1 MAEEELM
8 KRPSS
13 TRLTRDDACRTLDIT
28 PDVFD
33 RIERV
38 GGLTPDADDRYDPLA
53 VAAAAILYAR
63 QRAEITD
70 GTLAAV
76 GESLSDVKPAL
87 ERLAGLAD
95 HAGLSGDE
103 HHRTMVE
110 VAAFFTAFAAVM
122 NRATAALR
130 AGEAE

>member
-1 MAEEELM
+1 M
-8 KRPSS
+8 KRPSV
-13 TRLTRDDACRTLDIT
+13 TRLTRDEACDALDIT
-28 PDVFD
+28 PDVFE
-33 RIERV
+33 RIERI
-38 GGLTPDADDRYDPLA
+38 GGLEADGDGRYDPMA
-53 VAAAAILYAR
+53 IAAAAIRHAR

-70 GTLAAV
+70 GTLSAV

-110 VAAFFTAFAAVM
+110 EDELFTSLPAVM
-122 NRATAALR
+122 NRAPPALK
-130 AGEAE
+130 AGEVEDLR

>member
-1 MAEEELM
+1 M
-8 KRPSS
+8 KRPQN
-13 TRLTRDDACRTLDIT
+13 TRLTRDEAYAALDIT
-28 PDVFD
+28 PEVFE
-33 RIERV
+33 RIERD
-38 GGLTPDADDRYDPLA
+38 GGLVGDGDGRYDPLA
-53 VAAAAILYAR
+53 IAAAAIRYAS
-63 QRAEITD
+63 QRAQATD
-70 GTLAAV
+70 GTLTAV

-110 VAAFFTAFAAVM
+110 VAAFFSAFADVM
-122 NRATAALR
+122 NRATAALK

>member
-1 MAEEELM
+1 M

-13 TRLTRDDACRTLDIT
+13 TRLTRDEACKALDIT
-28 PDVFD
+28 ADVFE
-33 RIERV
+33 RIERS
-38 GGLTPDADDRYDPLA
+38 GGLEPDGDGRYELMA
-53 VAAAAILYAR
+53 IAAAAIRHAR
-63 QRAEITD
+63 HRAEITD
-70 GTLAAV
+70 GTLSAV

-110 VAAFFTAFAAVM
+110 VAAFFSAFAAVM
-122 NRATAALR
+122 NRATAALK

>member
-1 MAEEELM
+1 M
-8 KRPSS
+8 KRPSV
-13 TRLTRDDACRTLDIT
+13 TRLTRDEACDALDIT
-28 PDVFD
+28 PDVFE
-33 RIERV
+33 RIERI
-38 GGLTPDADDRYDPLA
+38 GGLEADGDGRYDPMA
-53 VAAAAILYAR
+53 IAAAAIRHAR

-70 GTLAAV
+70 GTLSAV

>member
-1 MAEEELM
+1 MTA
-8 KRPSS
+8 RSS
-13 TRLTRDDACRTLDIT
+13 TRLNRDEACRLFDIT
-28 PDVFD
+28 PDVLT
-33 RIERV
+33 RIERIADLEADRD
-38 GGLTPDADDRYDPLA
+38 GRYEALGL
-53 VAAAAILYAR
+53 AAAAILYAR
-63 QRAEITD
+63 RRAEITD

-95 HAGLSGDE
+95 HAGLSGDD

-122 NRATAALR
+122 NRATAALK
-130 AGEAE
+130 AGEGEELR

>member
-1 MAEEELM
+1 MTSE
-8 KRPSS
+8 
-13 TRLTRDDACRTLDIT
+13 
-28 PDVFD
+28 VFA

-38 GGLTPDADDRYDPLA
+38 GGLKADRDGRYEVLEL
-53 VAAAAILYAR
+53 AAAAILYAR

-70 GTLAAV
+70 GTLTAV

-110 VAAFFTAFAAVM
+110 VAAFFSAFAAVM
-122 NRATAALR
+122 NRATAALK